1 MASPPDMTS
10 LMKQEPSAVEVA
22 QNEMAAERSAWA
34 TRVLA
39 GDPRDPSKRGVAREL
54 SKRIDQMSSP
64 ENLGRERGRMNVG
77 LQQKMGEANTLRSM
91 AMSKAGGSGA
101 ASDAMRSQQF
111 GLSAAREQGATGIQ
125 VKTKTAQEKAR
136 TGFTKMGEGMMDTIV
151 THYGNLGSLESKAA
165 QTRLE
170 KGITDAERGFKSQVG
185 AMEMGAGLLGMVS
198 SAGARTLDSKGVDAQ
213 GNTTYGTGDAKNTD
227 GFAINFG
234 RNLASGASGGAFTF
248 SKGDPWLR

>member
-10 LMKQEPSAVEVA
+10 LMQKDPTPVEDA
-22 QNEMAAERSAWA
+22 QNEMAAERSSWA

-170 KGITDAERGFKSQVG
+170 KGLADADRSLKSQTG
-185 AMEMGAGLLGMVS
+185 LMELGGGILGGLS
-198 SAGARTLDSKGVDAQ
+198 SAAAHTLNSSGTNAQ
-213 GNTTYGTGDAKNTD
+213 GETTYGYGDAKNTD
-227 GFAINFG
+227 GFLSNFAG
-234 RNLASGASGGAFTF
+234 NLGTGFSGGRAF
-248 SKGDPWLR
+248 SYNKG